1 MADTAAGAKLYI
13 GTTASATVQS
23 EFEAD
28 SYTEIK
34 EISNI
39 GEFGA
44 AANILTF
51 PVLGDNYV
59 LKAKGTRNA
68 GDPPIVVGRNPT
80 DAGQIAIRAAEATNN
95 YYNFKLDLADSQSPT
110 MTNTVVYFRA
120 LVSGK
125 TTSVGGVEDFITD
138 TYTLAI
144 YPAPLIVEGSVT
156 SV

>member
-13 GTTASATVQS
+13 GTTTGATVQS
-23 EFEAD
+23 EFEGD

-39 GEFGA
+39 GQFGA
-44 AANILTF
+44 AANVLTF
-51 PVLGDNYV
+51 PVLGDDYV

-68 GDPPIVVGRNPT
+68 GDPAVVVGRNPT
-80 DAGQIAIRAAEATNN
+80 DPGQLALRAAEATNN

-120 LVSGK
+120 LVTGK
-125 TTSVGGVEDFITD
+125 PTDVGGVEDFITD
-138 TYTLAI
+138 TFTLAI
-144 YPAPLIVEGSVT
+144 YPAPIYVEGSVT